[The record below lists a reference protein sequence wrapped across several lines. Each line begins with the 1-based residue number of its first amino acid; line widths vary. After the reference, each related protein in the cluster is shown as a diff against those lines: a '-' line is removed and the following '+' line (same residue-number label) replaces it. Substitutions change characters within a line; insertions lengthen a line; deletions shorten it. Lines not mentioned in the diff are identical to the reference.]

1 MATAGVQL
9 KGSSAEAGAGADL
22 PALVNLIEARLSG
35 LIPAAPAGE
44 NRVLFQAAATAL
56 LGRGKRARPIL
67 SMLACAH
74 VGGRAHDAVD
84 YGCAV
89 EIVHAAS
96 LVLDDLPCMDDAVM
110 RRGAAAVHVAHGEDA
125 AVLVSIALLN
135 QAHCTVLRAALPI
148 EQRLALLEEL
158 TTAVGF
164 EGLAHGQMRDLRD
177 APDQRTEGGLRRL
190 NHLKTGGLIVA
201 ALKGGGVI
209 GGAAAGQLEAL
220 TRFGECIGFAFQL
233 CDDLLDATGTAAELG
248 KDIGQDRDKLTFVD
262 LWGVGRVQAAI
273 RQAVER
279 AEDALGDDCP
289 LSDYVRGLLLNA
301 SVLR

>member
-1 MATAGVQL
+1 MTTAGVQL
-9 KGSSAEAGAGADL
+9 KGSTEEAGEGVDL
-22 PALVNLIEARLSG
+22 PALVKLIDAHLPA
-35 LIPAAPAGE
+35 LIPDAPPDETGI
-44 NRVLFQAAATAL
+44 LFDAAATAL

-96 LVLDDLPCMDDAVM
+96 LVLDDLPCMDNAAM
-110 RRGAAAVHVAHGEDA
+110 RRGAAAVHVAHREDA
-125 AVLVSIALLN
+125 ALLVSIALLN
-135 QAHCTVLRAALPI
+135 QAYRTILRT
-148 EQRLALLEEL
+148 EQPTERRLALLDEL
-158 TTAVGF
+158 TAAVGF

-177 APDQRTEGGLRRL
+177 EPDDRTEGGLRRL

-201 ALKGGGVI
+201 ALKGGGMI
-209 GGAAAGQLEAL
+209 GGASTGQLEAL
-220 TRFGECIGFAFQL
+220 AKFGECIGFAFQL
-233 CDDLLDATGTAAELG
+233 CDDLQDATSTAAELG
-248 KDIGQDRDKLTFVD
+248 KDTGQDRGKLTFVD
-262 LWGVGRVQAAI
+262 IWGVGRVRAAI

-279 AEDALGDDCP
+279 AEDALGEDCP
-289 LSDYVRGLLLNA
+289 LSAYVRGLLLNA